1 MTSSCYVWKW
11 LRGATEP
18 VVAGQLRIDGQGK
31 QAFAYGRSYL
41 ERDNAEP
48 IYAPELP
55 LERGTQEP
63 PVGLGGFSSLRD
75 GSPDAWGRR
84 VIHARVT
91 GRSETTALDE
101 LSYLLESGSDRF
113 GALDFQASSTEYVPR
128 TQDTASLGDLQDA
141 ADLLHKDLPIPP
153 DLEAALFHGSSIGG
167 ARPKATVA
175 DGTTNYIAKFSLS
188 TDDYDMVGAE
198 FLAMRLA

>member
-11 LRGATEP
+11 LPGATEP

-31 QAFAYGRSYL
+31 QSFAYGRSYL
-41 ERDNAEP
+41 ERENAEP

-55 LERGTQEP
+55 LERDTREP
-63 PVGLGGFSSLRD
+63 PVGLGRFSSLRD
-75 GSPDAWGRR
+75 SSPDAWGRR
-84 VIHARVT
+84 VIHAMVT

-128 TQDTASLGDLQDA
+128 TQDTASLGDL
-141 ADLLHKDLPIPP
+141 
-153 DLEAALFHGSSIGG
+153 
-167 ARPKATVA
+167 
-175 DGTTNYIAKFSLS
+175 
-188 TDDYDMVGAE
+188 
-198 FLAMRLA
+198 